1 MKTSLYIYIYIYIY
15 GDFEIEIQPDEKKSE
30 NFHTFR

>member
-1 MKTSLYIYIYIYIY
+1 MKTSLYIYIY

>member
-1 MKTSLYIYIYIYIY
+1 MKTSLYISIYMSLY
-15 GDFEIEIQPDEKKSE
+15 GDFEIEIHFDEKKSE